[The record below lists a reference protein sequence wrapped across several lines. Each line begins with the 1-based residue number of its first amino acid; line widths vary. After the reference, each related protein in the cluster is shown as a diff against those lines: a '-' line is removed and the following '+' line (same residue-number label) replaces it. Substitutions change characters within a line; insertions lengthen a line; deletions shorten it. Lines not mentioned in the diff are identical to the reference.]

1 MPKTN
6 PGVLE
11 ARRNAD
17 LQSLAK
23 GEVGEAI
30 AALGKKG
37 LGYDEAGQVT
47 KAKRD
52 KQKIKAA
59 ASLIKCVFAADAQHL
74 NKSQFAE
81 LLKYTLHEKAEKLKI
96 KEAHV
101 AAWIEAMSCRYRNLM
116 AHVNQY
122 VKHPASGKQIPACVR
137 DMELI
142 GVHYPAWDS
151 DGGDDDGED
160 EDEGEDECGDGDEG
174 QGDEENDDEDDD
186 DSES

>member
-30 AALGKKG
+30 AGLGKKG

-52 KQKIKAA
+52 KQKIRRRRA
-59 ASLIKCVFAADAQHL
+59 
-74 NKSQFAE
+74 
-81 LLKYTLHEKAEKLKI
+81 
-96 KEAHV
+96 
-101 AAWIEAMSCRYRNLM
+101 
-116 AHVNQY
+116 
-122 VKHPASGKQIPACVR
+122 
-137 DMELI
+137 
-142 GVHYPAWDS
+142 
-151 DGGDDDGED
+151 
-160 EDEGEDECGDGDEG
+160 
-174 QGDEENDDEDDD
+174 
-186 DSES
+186 